1 MDVFEAIKNRRSI
14 RDYDPNKQVPRDLIE
29 KIVDAARWAPTAGN
43 QQPVEIVIVQEKEKR
58 EKMAAASGY
67 APYLKDSPVALV
79 VCVNQNKYARGY
91 DKAREY
97 YTPMDASAAIQ
108 NMMLAAHAL
117 GLGTCWDSIIDKR
130 VIRELLKIPEHV
142 DPFSILALGYPSKIP
157 ETPPKRRTL
166 EEMIHWE
173 TYQQNR

>member
-1 MDVFEAIKNRRSI
+1 MDIFEAIKNRRSI
-14 RDYDPNKQVPRDLIE
+14 RDYNPNRQVPKEAIE

-43 QQPVEIVIVQEKEKR
+43 QQPIEVVVVSEKEKR
-58 EKMAAASGY
+58 EKLAAESGY

-79 VCVNQNKYARGY
+79 VCVNQNKYTKGY
-91 DKAREY
+91 DKGSAF

-117 GLGTCWDSIIDKR
+117 GLGTCWDSLLNKK
-130 VIRELLKIPEHV
+130 VIRELLNLPEYV

-157 ETPPKRRTL
+157 EKPPSRRKL
-166 EEMIHWE
+166 EEMIHWD
-173 TYQQNR
+173 TF